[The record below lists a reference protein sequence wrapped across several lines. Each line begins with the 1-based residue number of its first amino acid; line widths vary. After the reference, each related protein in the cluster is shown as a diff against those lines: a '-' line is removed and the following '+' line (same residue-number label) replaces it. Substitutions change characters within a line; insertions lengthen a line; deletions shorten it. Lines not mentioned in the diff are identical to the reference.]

1 MGLLGVIH
9 HSTSYENEMM
19 TRLALINIIVL
30 ILILVVDVLVRD
42 EETGAIMA

>member
-1 MGLLGVIH
+1 
-9 HSTSYENEMM
+9 MM